1 MMSKSATTIEPIA
14 PGEILAQEFLEPMK
28 MSARALAQHIDVPAN
43 RITEIIKGRRGVSGD
58 TALRLSKA
66 LGTTPEFWINL
77 QAHYD
82 LEQARDDLGELS
94 IEPLIAA

>member
-1 MMSKSATTIEPIA
+1 MSKSATTIEPIA

-28 MSARALAQHIDVPAN
+28 MSARALAQHIGVPAN

-77 QAHYD
+77 QAHFD

-94 IEPLIAA
+94 IKPLIAA

>member
-1 MMSKSATTIEPIA
+1 MSKSATTIEPIA
-14 PGEILAQEFLEPMK
+14 PGEILAQEFLEPME